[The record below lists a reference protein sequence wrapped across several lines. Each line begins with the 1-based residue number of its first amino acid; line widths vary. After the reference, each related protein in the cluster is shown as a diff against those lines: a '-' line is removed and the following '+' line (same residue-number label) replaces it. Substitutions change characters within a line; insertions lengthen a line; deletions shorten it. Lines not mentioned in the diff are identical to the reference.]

1 MWFKKIKGVSRM
13 LDVVLFCNI
22 VLHRSHRS
30 YPSRRRACSN
40 SVGMSGDI
48 IVGAPLDGHLALQDA
63 IYTMIIAGCN
73 LQNVYTEMQFVKL
86 AFWRADARLMHIM

>member
-1 MWFKKIKGVSRM
+1 M
-13 LDVVLFCNI
+13 CT
-22 VLHRSHRS
+22 LHILTVQP
-30 YPSRRRACSN
+30 YNFSN

-48 IVGAPLDGHLALQDA
+48 KVGAPIDGHLALQDA

-86 AFWRADARLMHIM
+86 AFRHADARLMHTM